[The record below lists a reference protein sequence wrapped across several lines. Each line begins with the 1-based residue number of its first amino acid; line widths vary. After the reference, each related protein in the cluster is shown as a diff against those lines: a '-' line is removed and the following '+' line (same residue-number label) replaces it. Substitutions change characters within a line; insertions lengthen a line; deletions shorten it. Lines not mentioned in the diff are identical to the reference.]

1 MHMRARGTNG
11 HRCCGYFA
19 CLSVLA
25 ALALTS
31 DAEAGTGRGR
41 SASRSAWHDIVNA
54 ELGLEASRVVRL
66 DLDARPGAPM
76 SVALPARAA
85 PRLLGRLGYMDLE
98 PFSVRSEDYRVLMEQ
113 ADGSLEEIKPGPVR
127 TLRGAIR
134 GMPGSLV
141 AGTLRPDGLEA
152 RIRFPNHEELWLQPV
167 GALVPE
173 MKAGQHVAYR
183 SADII
188 ETEEHCDVRA
198 DGTPD
203 RQIPDRVAGGLVGHG
218 AGQSPEGY
226 ALAELAIDV
235 DYEYFRRYGSVAAV
249 EERINSIVNA
259 INVQFER
266 DVKVRH
272 LISAI
277 IVRTE
282 EPDPY
287 TATDAIA
294 LAREFREQW
303 LSRHGD
309 VRRDLAQLLTGKDL
323 DGDIVGWA
331 WLAGAGGPSAGYS
344 VVQSDWTGN
353 FAAVTDLSAHELGH
367 NWSAEHCN
375 CASPAYTMNAR
386 ITGANRFSP
395 QATIPAIEAFRDSHI
410 GRDVNAGSAPP
421 PEQPATFAATAS
433 PAGRIRL
440 TRFHGDGSGDGIRPE
455 RRLKGPEE
463 PEEPD
468 PFPLQT
474 YNIFRATTRR
484 SLAQAWWDAGEAGYV
499 CILYHIHIDPEVTGT
514 VDQDL
519 LRQSVQEMIPE
530 DTSMAVCLDM
540 EGPYTRGLAAEIGSD
555 EWNHTIEQM
564 ALAAD
569 IVKEERPNVKLSYW
583 GVPLSIWCWGWEDGQ
598 RRSWYEC
605 RPETRQKV
613 IDRWVAAR
621 PLIER
626 IDWFTPCA
634 YDYYPVAHAPEE
646 DAIARDGIEFTA
658 MVCDAMLPGAPIV
671 FSVSPRCYRTGVDW
685 YLQLLPTDE
694 IYADQVRPSLKYGN
708 GIIWWGADEYYYGKG
723 LIPADEIDPGQ
734 PWQAVW
740 DSYFKALH
748 GQQHAVFRQMA
759 DALVNP

>member
-1 MHMRARGTNG
+1 
-11 HRCCGYFA
+11 
-19 CLSVLA
+19 
-25 ALALTS
+25 
-31 DAEAGTGRGR
+31 
-41 SASRSAWHDIVNA
+41 
-54 ELGLEASRVVRL
+54 
-66 DLDARPGAPM
+66 
-76 SVALPARAA
+76 
-85 PRLLGRLGYMDLE
+85 
-98 PFSVRSEDYRVLMEQ
+98 
-113 ADGSLEEIKPGPVR
+113 
-127 TLRGAIR
+127 
-134 GMPGSLV
+134 MPGSLV

-152 RIRFPNHEELWLQPV
+152 RILFPNHEELWLQPI
-167 GALVPE
+167 GGLVPGAE
-173 MKAGQHVAYR
+173 TGQHVAYH
-183 SADII
+183 SADLI
-188 ETEEHCDVRA
+188 ETEEHCDVTA
-198 DGTPD
+198 DGTSGRQMPNGGTAGPD
-203 RQIPDRVAGGLVGHG
+203 SHG
-218 AGQSPEGY
+218 AGQSPDGY
-226 ALAELAIDV
+226 VLAELAVDV

-266 DVKVRH
+266 QVGIRH

-277 IVRTE
+277 IVRTA

-294 LAREFREQW
+294 LAREFRAQW
-303 LSRHGD
+303 LSKHGD
-309 VRRDLAQLLTGKDL
+309 VKRDLAQLLTGKDL

-367 NWSAEHCN
+367 TWSAEHCS

-410 GRDVNAGSAPP
+410 GRDVNAASTPP
-421 PEQPATFAATAS
+421 PEQPATFAAAAG

-440 TRFHGDGSGDGIRPE
+440 TRSGGGGAGDRIGRE
-455 RRLKGPEE
+455 RRLKGPQEPEEPEE

-468 PFPLQT
+468 PFPLQI
-474 YNIFRATTRR
+474 YNIFRSTTQR
-484 SLAQAWWDAGEAGYV
+484 SLAQPWWDAGEAGYV

-519 LRQSVQEMIPE
+519 LRQSVREMIPE

-540 EGPYTRGLAAEIGSD
+540 EGPYTRGLAAEVGSD

-569 IVKEERPNVKLSYW
+569 IVKEERPDAKIAYW
-583 GVPLSIWCWGWEDGQ
+583 GLPTLWCWGWEDGGK
-598 RRSWYEC
+598 RRWLEC
-605 RPETRQKV
+605 RPETRQRV
-613 IDRWVAAR
+613 IDRWCAAQ

-634 YDYYPVAHAPEE
+634 YDYYPVAQAPEG
-646 DAIARDGIEFTA
+646 DAMSIDWLPFQA
-658 MVCDAMLPGAPIV
+658 MVCKAMKPQAPILW
-671 FSVSPRCYRTGVDW
+671 SVSPRCHNALHADW
-685 YLQLLPTDE
+685 DLSLVPPEE
-694 IYADQVRPSLKYGN
+694 IYLDQIQPGLLHGDGV
-708 GIIWWGADEYYYGKG
+708 IWWGADEYYYGKG
-723 LIPADEIDPGQ
+723 KIPADEIEPGQ

-748 GQQHAVFRQMA
+748 GQQHTIFRQMA
-759 DALVNP
+759 DTLVNP